1 MVRVNRSKS
10 LFEKGFLRNWSEEH
24 FTVAGRSA
32 DSKRPVY
39 KLKDYEG
46 EEVKGVWYPE
56 EIQPI
61 TANEYRI
68 ERVIKR
74 RRGANGKPEQFVKW
88 LGWPEKFNS
97 WVPDSSTY
105 HVGAN

>member
-1 MVRVNRSKS
+1 M
-10 LFEKGFLRNWSEEH
+10 
-24 FTVAGRSA
+24 AGRSA
-32 DSKRPVY
+32 DSRRPVY

-74 RRGANGKPEQFVKW
+74 RRGANGKEELFVKW
-88 LGWPEKFNS
+88 LGWPEKFDS
-97 WVPDSSTY
+97 WIPKS
-105 HVGAN
+105 A

>member
-1 MVRVNRSKS
+1 M
-10 LFEKGFLRNWSEEH
+10 
-24 FTVAGRSA
+24 AGRSA
-32 DSKRPVY
+32 DSRRPVY

-68 ERVIKR
+68 ERVITR
-74 RRGANGKPEQFVKW
+74 RRGANGKEQLFVKW

-97 WVPDSSTY
+97 WIPKSAEYD
-105 HVGAN
+105 VGAH